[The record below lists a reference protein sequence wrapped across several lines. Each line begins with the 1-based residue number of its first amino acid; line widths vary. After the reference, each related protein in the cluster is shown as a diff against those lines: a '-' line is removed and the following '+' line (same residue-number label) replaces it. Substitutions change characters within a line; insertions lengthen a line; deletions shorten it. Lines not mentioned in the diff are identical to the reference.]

1 MEFIDIEPYGSGIS
15 RIRKICHEYGIKEP
29 RLEEILNGFKVTLFK
44 EKLADNNNVVDGV
57 VDNVVDNVVDGIA
70 DVRLGSIL
78 KLIAGNNQISAARIA
93 KILKVA
99 NRTIQ
104 RDIEK
109 LKADQ
114 KLRRVGGEKTGHW
127 EIIG

>member
-1 MEFIDIEPYGSGIS
+1 VEFIDIEPYGSGIS

-44 EKLADNNNVVDGV
+44 EKLADNN
-57 VDNVVDNVVDGIA
+57 NVVDNVVDGIA

>member
-29 RLEEILNGFKVTLFK
+29 RFEEILNGFKVTLFK
-44 EKLADNNNVVDGV
+44 EKLVDNNNVVN
-57 VDNVVDNVVDGIA
+57 NVVDNVVDGVA
-70 DVRLGSIL
+70 DDRLDSIL

-109 LKADQ
+109 LKANH

-127 EIIG
+127 EIIE